1 MKNSLLLYL
10 FIVLA
15 LTNLFTYVYFSKE
28 VESERAKHKR
38 LEQKLEKEMNK
49 ILIQNSDAQYFSL
62 ETSQNAQD
70 YFTNDE
76 VTKNTPYDKIMISV
90 KDQLL
95 DLNNN
100 INGNPYVGFDKMN
113 DKKFIINKV
122 QFLNHRWIIA
132 DFNNGEIWGE
142 VLLKYFINKDQSVSF
157 EIIETMIYPK
167 S

>member
-28 VESERAKHKR
+28 VESERAKYQK
-38 LEQKLEKEMNK
+38 LEQKSENEINK
-49 ILIQNSDAQYFSL
+49 ILIKNADAEYFSL

-76 VTKNTPYDKIMISV
+76 VTKNVPYDKIMLMV

-100 INGNPYVGFDKMN
+100 ANGNPYVGFDKMN

-132 DFNNGEIWGE
+132 DFNNGDIWGE

-157 EIIETMIYPK
+157 EIIQSLIYPK
-167 S
+167 